1 MKTDGHDFLN
11 KLANSS
17 PNTFEIRFARTS
29 KRMGLGA
36 KLTSEELNLLY
47 EAAFYAALCNI
58 AFNGLGGSDCDIK
71 PEREPTRIKLEQ
83 GFMCA
88 CERFFNSQGWRAL
101 RKSAKASI
109 QRVFLTVAVLE
120 ENLAA
125 D

>member
-1 MKTDGHDFLN
+1 MKTDGHDFLK

-17 PNTFEIRFARTS
+17 PNTFEVRFARTS
-29 KRMGLGA
+29 KRMGLSTS
-36 KLTSEELNLLY
+36 LTSEDLNLLY

-58 AFNGLGGSDCDIK
+58 AFNGLGGRGGDIK
-71 PEREPTRIKLEQ
+71 PESELTRIKLEQ

-88 CERFFNSQGWRAL
+88 RERFFNSQGWDTLGKMR
-101 RKSAKASI
+101 KASI
-109 QRVFLTVAVLE
+109 ERVFLTVTIFE